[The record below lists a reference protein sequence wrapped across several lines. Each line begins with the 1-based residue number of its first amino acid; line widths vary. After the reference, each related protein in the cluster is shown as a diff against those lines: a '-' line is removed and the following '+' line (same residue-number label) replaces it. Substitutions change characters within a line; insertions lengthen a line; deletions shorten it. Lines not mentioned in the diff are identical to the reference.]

1 MKTDQAEVVKDNGR
15 KLPKVPPKNS
25 DSVHL
30 IYSLYK
36 SWQRLLSVH
45 DGARTK

>member
-1 MKTDQAEVVKDNGR
+1 MKIDQAEVVNDSGR
-15 KLPKVPPKNS
+15 KLPKVAPK
-25 DSVHL
+25 DYFSV
-30 IYSLYK
+30 YK